1 MKRKFFNCF
10 FISICPHSLL
20 RLSSHSFDN
29 KIDPPQAKRK
39 NPQLRL
45 EGNPPNNKSIKC
57 FQVPNPN
64 LAFLDRKAIFLVRDL
79 EHPDLRPTWLKRQGE
94 WGSWP
99 MSSEQRIRGN
109 PNPGKHVSH
118 QSQRQIKKIDIFFRD
133 ASGTGF
139 DSGVLNS
146 EKRGLTQP
154 DTGLGRSINESV
166 QYYWKNELMSNA
178 LSRSKLTASLSRYLQ
193 STGWERER
201 KPIHMLHQYLLVI
214 KIYKEVQLGPTPYLP
229 AMEWGSHPS
238 NEKMEAPIHRYDQ
251 DLVTSWTRTSTFG
264 SKSPTQQR
272 PLILIMTFVDP
283 VPQAGG

>member
-1 MKRKFFNCF
+1 MGISVEDFITMKRKLWKFFF
-10 FISICPHSLL
+10 HFICTRSLL

-29 KIDPPQAKRK
+29 KIDLPQAKRK

-45 EGNPPNNKSIKC
+45 VGNPPNNMSIKC

-79 EHPDLRPTWLKRQGE
+79 EHPDLRPTWLKSKGE

-99 MSSEQRIRGN
+99 MSSEKRIRGN

-118 QSQRQIKKIDIFFRD
+118 QFQRQIKKIDIGFRD

-139 DSGVLNS
+139 YSGVLNS

-166 QYYWKNELMSNA
+166 QYYWINSLMSNA
-178 LSRSKLTASLSRYLQ
+178 LSRSKFTANNPSPAIFSRLAEKEKGSQ
-193 STGWERER
+193 STCS
-201 KPIHMLHQYLLVI
+201 LHLY
-214 KIYKEVQLGPTPYLP
+214 
-229 AMEWGSHPS
+229 
-238 NEKMEAPIHRYDQ
+238 
-251 DLVTSWTRTSTFG
+251 
-264 SKSPTQQR
+264 
-272 PLILIMTFVDP
+272 
-283 VPQAGG
+283 